1 MSEQIQSGGAT
12 SDDDPELSLLD
23 LLVVVAKHKRLV
35 FRFTAVA
42 AVGAIVISLLLPNI
56 YTGTTKILPPQQ
68 SSSAA
73 AAMLSQ
79 LGGLASLAGG
89 AGGLSG
95 IKNPADTYIGML
107 KSRTVADN
115 LIQRFNLA
123 GVYGSEYQSTTR
135 KTLASVTSITSGKD
149 GIVTIEVDDKDPQ
162 RAADIANAYVEELLK
177 LTTVLAVTDASQ
189 RRLFFE
195 RQLSQAKEK
204 LTLAESAARSAI
216 DRGGL
221 SNVEAQGRALLELTA
236 RLRGQ
241 IAVKEV
247 QISSM
252 RGFAAAQNPNLKMAE
267 QELVALKAELAK
279 IDGTQNGG
287 DGPNPGTEGF
297 TSLRLIRDVKYN
309 EVVFELL
316 AKQYEMAKLE
326 EAKESSVVQV
336 MDVAVVPDRKSKP
349 KRSIIVI
356 LATIAGFLLGLVAVF
371 VREAIDRSKG
381 EPEQAAR
388 LQKLR
393 EYLLPKK

>member
-1 MSEQIQSGGAT
+1 MSEQYPSSGE
-12 SDDDPELSLLD
+12 SIDDDAELSLLD
-23 LLVVVAKHKRLV
+23 LLLVLAKHKNLV

-42 AVGAIVISLLLPNI
+42 AVVSIAYSLLLSNI

-68 SSSAA
+68 SSSGA

-79 LGGLASLAGG
+79 LGGLAGLAGG
-89 AGGLSG
+89 VAG

-115 LIQRFNLA
+115 MIKRFNLTS
-123 GVYGSEYQSTTR
+123 VYDTEYQSAARTA
-135 KTLASVTSITSGKD
+135 LASVTSITAGKD
-149 GIVTIEVDDKDPQ
+149 GILTIEVDDKEPQ
-162 RAADIANAYVEELLK
+162 RAADLANAYVEELLK
-177 LTTVLAVTDASQ
+177 LTTVLAITDAAQ
-189 RRLFFE
+189 RRLFYE
-195 RQLSQAKEK
+195 RQLEQAREK
-204 LTLAESAARSAI
+204 LRLAENAAKQAI

-221 SNVEAQGRALLELTA
+221 SNVEAQGRAALELIA
-236 RLRGQ
+236 RFRGQ

-252 RGFAAAQNPNLKMAE
+252 KQFAAAQNPNLKMAE
-267 QELVALKAELAK
+267 QELAAMKQELAK
-279 IDGTQNGG
+279 IDGSHTGA
-287 DGPNPGTEGF
+287 DGEGSDNEGF
-297 TSLRLIRDVKYN
+297 SSLRLVRNVKYS
-309 EVVFELL
+309 EAVFEAL
-316 AKQYEMAKLE
+316 AKQYELAKLD

-371 VREAIDRSKG
+371 VREAIDRSKS

-388 LQKLR
+388 LHKLR

>member
-1 MSEQIQSGGAT
+1 MSEEIQPGGAT
-12 SDDDPELSLLD
+12 IDDDSELSLLD
-23 LLVVVAKHKRLV
+23 LLLVVAKHKRLV

-73 AAMLSQ
+73 AAMLS
-79 LGGLASLAGG
+79 ASLAGG

-149 GIVTIEVDDKDPQ
+149 GILTIEVDDKEPQ
-162 RAADIANAYVEELLK
+162 RAADLANAYVEELLK
-177 LTTVLAVTDASQ
+177 LTTVLAITDAAQ
-189 RRLFFE
+189 RRLFYE
-195 RQLSQAKEK
+195 RQLEQAREK
-204 LTLAESAARSAI
+204 LRLAENAAKQAI

-221 SNVEAQGRALLELTA
+221 SNVEAQGRAALELIA
-236 RLRGQ
+236 RFRGQ

-252 RGFAAAQNPNLKMAE
+252 KQFAAAQNPNLKMAE
-267 QELVALKAELAK
+267 QELAAMKQELAK
-279 IDGTQNGG
+279 IDGSHTGA
-287 DGPNPGTEGF
+287 DGEGSDNEGF
-297 TSLRLIRDVKYN
+297 SSLRLVRNVKYS
-309 EVVFELL
+309 EAVFEAL
-316 AKQYEMAKLE
+316 AKQYELAKLD

-371 VREAIDRSKG
+371 VREAIDRSKS

-388 LQKLR
+388 LHKLR